1 VGKTFRS
8 SKNYMDMENAGK
20 SKHVRSILK
29 KHDEQKQNKN
39 LRFIDTD
46 DMDEYDDEYEIKDQ
60 EVEQD
65 SK

>member
-1 VGKTFRS
+1 
-8 SKNYMDMENAGK
+8 MDMENAGK

-39 LRFIDTD
+39 FRFIDTD